1 MNTDPRKMGVR
12 GMEMAL
18 AFWMA
23 AAGAWGGIS
32 TPLYVGNI
40 EPIRDQ
46 YGCPLTGSCDP
57 AEAAFRCRLEIR
69 TAADG
74 SIRPPEI
81 DGSPSPAN
89 PLLSPDSVGGVGMNT
104 AESDC
109 GLFCMAFSDR
119 PAAGTK
125 IFGRAFNAPTVAAAS
140 FYADSLISLAPATAT
155 CLLLVFGPAQP
166 LDAGDADGDGLI
178 NSWEKALGIDDR
190 PTGDYDGDGMGDH
203 QEMLAGTAPDDPDSR
218 LAFRDIRLAA
228 GIGPAGAS
236 GAATGAMRIRWQSVP
251 GKSYQLQHAAF
262 LEGAQDFRDIGGV
275 VTAGAGE
282 YEVERVVD
290 LSQEESVGAFRVK
303 LVMPEE

>member
-1 MNTDPRKMGVR
+1 MKTDPRLLGIHRMEVGV
-12 GMEMAL
+12 

-46 YGCPLTGSCDP
+46 YGKPLTGSCDP
-57 AEAAFRCRLEIR
+57 EEAASRCRLEIR

-74 SIRPPEI
+74 YIRPPES
-81 DGSPSPAN
+81 DGAPSPAN
-89 PLLSPDSVGGVGMNT
+89 PLLFPDSIGGVGMNT

-109 GLFCMAFSDR
+109 GLFCMAFSER

-125 IFGRAFNAPTVAAAS
+125 IFGRAYNAPTVAEAS
-140 FYADSLISLAPATAT
+140 FYADSAVALSPATAS
-155 CLLLVFGPAQP
+155 CLPLVFGPAQP
-166 LDAGDADGDGLI
+166 LDSGDADGDGLI

-190 PTGDYDGDGMGDH
+190 PTGDYDGDGMGDY
-203 QEMLAGTAPDDPDSR
+203 QELQAGTAPDDPDSR
-218 LAFRDIRLAA
+218 LAFRDIRIETGA
-228 GIGPAGAS
+228 GPAGAN
-236 GAATGAMRIRWQSVP
+236 GTATGAMRIRWQAVP

-262 LEGAQDFRDIGGV
+262 LEGEQDFRDIGGV

-282 YEVERVVD
+282 YEVEQAVA
-290 LSQEESVGAFRVK
+290 LSQEETVGAFRVK